1 MKKIIR
7 SMRFR
12 GFTLVELLV
21 VIAIIGILVSIVL
34 PAISNALFRGRLMAA
49 AANGRSIVQSIIGRA
64 TEGIYSSTA
73 SAWPKS
79 GANNITNYQ
88 FATSTDFFRYM
99 VTSEWMNVS
108 FGFFSA
114 PGVTAASNNATFDSA
129 NNAWCIV
136 GDILDSYP
144 DTAPALFT
152 RNLGGG
158 GGTSGTTFNTMNTTF
173 TADARGFVDQIK
185 DVAPFGKKG
194 MVFVTTG
201 GASFAPFK
209 DDLKFSGSTAFTNL
223 FLRSGTGATGVDSA
237 GNVTNVV
244 LRPGNNY

>member
-7 SMRFR
+7 AMRLR

-34 PAISNALFRGRLMAA
+34 PAVNNALFRGRLMAA
-49 AANGRSIVQSIIGRA
+49 AANGRSIVQSIIARE

-79 GANNITNYQ
+79 GANNVTNYQ
-88 FATSTDFFRYM
+88 FQTSTDFFRYM
-99 VTSEWMNVS
+99 ITSEWMNVS
-108 FGFFSA
+108 FGYFSA
-114 PGVTAASNNATFDSA
+114 PGVPAASNNETFKA
-129 NNAWCIV
+129 QNNAWCIT
-136 GDILDSYP
+136 GDVLDSYP

-158 GGTSGTTFNTMNTTF
+158 GGTGAVAFDRMNASF
-173 TADARGFVDQIK
+173 SDDGKGYVDQIK

-194 MVFVTTG
+194 MVFVTKG
-201 GASFAPFK
+201 GSSFAPFK
-209 DDLKFSGSTAFTNL
+209 DDLKYTGATAFTNL
-223 FLRSGTGATGVDSA
+223 FLRGGTGASGTDAA
-237 GNVTNVV
+237 GNVTNIV
-244 LRPGNNY
+244 LRPGENY

>member
-7 SMRFR
+7 AMRIR

-34 PAISNALFRGRLMAA
+34 PAINNALFRGRLMAA
-49 AANGRSIVQSIIGRA
+49 AANGRSVVQSIIGRE
-64 TEGIYSSTA
+64 TEGIYASTS

-88 FATSTDFFRYM
+88 FSTSTDFFRYM
-99 VTSEWMNVS
+99 VTSEWLNVS
-108 FGFFSA
+108 FGFFAA
-114 PGVTAASNNATFDSA
+114 PGVPAASNNATFGA
-129 NNAWCIV
+129 QNNAWCIV
-136 GDILDSYP
+136 GDVLDSYP

-158 GGTSGTTFNTMNTTF
+158 GGTGATSFNTMNTTF
-173 TADARGFVDQIK
+173 TNDGKGFVNEIK

-194 MVFVTTG
+194 MVFVTKG

-209 DDLKFSGSTAFTNL
+209 DDLKLTGTTAFTNL
-223 FLRSGTGATGVDSA
+223 FLRGGAGASGVDAA

-244 LRPGNNY
+244 LRPGSNY